1 MKEFIISLLRKIAMA
16 AAAFAAILCV
26 LILVNYM
33 QLKRAD
39 PLNSL
44 GMKALV
50 DRMQSNPGDEQLRQE
65 IRELDLLARKAF
77 FTSQWQ
83 IRMGGYLLFSSLLA
97 LVACLKA
104 IELLQRKIPG
114 IPAPE
119 QRDFWL
125 NRKINLNWVIYTGM
139 SIVILSL
146 GLVFLTHLE
155 LGRRIDQ
162 SLFTTESQAGSPE
175 KETGKKGTGMPDE
188 GIRDT
193 GLKSG
198 EKEDSAAIS
207 EATVSAV
214 TAVGE
219 GFPTVEEIRRNFPS
233 FRGPDGIGI
242 AWQKKIP
249 VEWDGRTGK
258 NIRWK
263 TEIPLPGYN
272 SPIIW
277 NDKIFLSG
285 ASEGK
290 REVYCFSLGTGK
302 LLWRREVGTIP
313 GSPGSPPKV
322 IRETGFS
329 APTMTTDGRRAY
341 AIFANGDI
349 VAFDFEGNRV
359 WGKNLGLP
367 QNHYGHS
374 SSLIMFRNL
383 VIVQYDQRGS
393 AGVMALDG
401 KSGEQVW
408 KTVRK
413 VSISWASPIL
423 VRAGSRQELIL
434 AADPIVASYDPANG
448 KELWQIDCISG
459 EVGPSAA
466 FSDGVIFT
474 VNETSKLAAIGMEGG
489 PKILWENSDYLSDI
503 PSPLATGNYL
513 ILVTSYGT
521 VVCYDGKTG
530 EMHWEQDLGTP
541 VFASPIL
548 AEEKVFLMDKKGTM
562 HIFRAGQSFEQVSQ
576 PSLGEGSSCTPA
588 FADGKIVIRGDK
600 NLYCIEK

>member
-1 MKEFIISLLRKIAMA
+1 MNEFIISLLRKIAMA
-16 AAAFAAILCV
+16 AAVLAVILCV
-26 LILVNYM
+26 LILVNYL
-33 QLKRAD
+33 QVKRAD
-39 PLNSL
+39 PLNSAA
-44 GMKALV
+44 MKTLV
-50 DRMQSNPGDEQLRQE
+50 NRMQASPGDEQLRQE
-65 IRELDLLARKAF
+65 IRELDLLARKVF

-83 IRMGGYLLFSSLLA
+83 VRVGGYLLFFSLLA
-97 LVACLKA
+97 AVTCLKT
-104 IELLQRKIPG
+104 IELLKRKIPG
-114 IPAPE
+114 VPPGE
-119 QRDFWL
+119 HRDFWL
-125 NRKINLNWVIYTGM
+125 NRKVNLNWVIYTGISM
-139 SIVILSL
+139 VILSL
-146 GLVFLTHLE
+146 VVVFLTHRE
-155 LGRRIDQ
+155 LGIQ
-162 SLFTTESQAGSPE
+162 IEQAAIAAGKQAGSSE
-175 KETGKKGTGMPDE
+175 EETGRQTTGMQDAGMQDAGMKGAGREDTAGKSDSVTGSIALAAE
-188 GIRDT
+188 GYP
-193 GLKSG
+193 S
-198 EKEDSAAIS
+198 
-207 EATVSAV
+207 
-214 TAVGE
+214 
-219 GFPTVEEIRRNFPS
+219 VEEIRRNFPS

-242 AWQKKIP
+242 AWQKNIP
-249 VEWDGRTGK
+249 VDWDGKTGK

-263 TEIPLPGYN
+263 TEVPLPGYN
-272 SPIIW
+272 SPVIW
-277 NDKIFLSG
+277 NDKIFLAG

-290 REVYCFSLGTGK
+290 REVYCFSLETGK
-302 LLWRREVGTIP
+302 LLWRREAGTIP

-349 VAFDFEGNRV
+349 VALDFEGNLV
-359 WGKNLGLP
+359 WARNLGLP

-448 KELWQIDCISG
+448 RELWQIDCISG

-466 FSDGVIFT
+466 FADGVIFT

-489 PKILWENSDYLSDI
+489 PKILWENTDYLSDI

-513 ILVTSYGT
+513 ILATSYGT

-530 EMHWEQDLGTP
+530 EIYWEQDFGAP
-541 VFASPIL
+541 VFASPML
-548 AEEKVFLMDKKGTM
+548 AEGKVFLMDKKGVM

-600 NLYCIEK
+600 NLYCIGK